1 MRRLMA
7 KIVFILML
15 AMGPTHALD
24 KKVPPQPSHPDQEDL
39 EVIAIMEILIL
50 MDLAKD
56 MEMVKD
62 MEHLVEEN
70 KNERTT
76 D

>member
-1 MRRLMA
+1 MRRLLA
-7 KIVFILML
+7 QIVLILMV
-15 AMGPTHALD
+15 AMGTTHAQD
-24 KKVPPQPSHPDQEDL
+24 KKAPAQPSKPDPEDL
-39 EVIAIMEILIL
+39 EVIAIMEILKL

-56 MEMVKD
+56 MDMVKE

>member
-1 MRRLMA
+1 MHRFLAQIVLVLM
-7 KIVFILML
+7 V
-15 AMGPTHALD
+15 AMAPAHAQD
-24 KKVPPQPSHPDQEDL
+24 EKVPYQSSSPDPEDL
-39 EVIAIMEILIL
+39 EVIAIMEILKL
-50 MDLAKD
+50 MDLAKE

-70 KNERTT
+70 KNERAK

>member
-1 MRRLMA
+1 MRTLMA
-7 KIVFILML
+7 QIVFILML
-15 AMGPTHALD
+15 AMGPTYAQD
-24 KKVPPQPSHPDQEDL
+24 KKAPPQPSHPDPEDL
-39 EVIAIMEILIL
+39 EVIAIMEILKL